1 MVMRRLVAIAAFLF
15 LAASSLQLQ
24 AQRGGGGHA
33 STGGHGGFSGH
44 ASFGGGF
51 SGSHSFGGMRAGSGF
66 ASRSFSPT
74 SSFRGPLAS
83 RGFNSRGVNSNRFN
97 RSRAFD
103 RSRNRFRLR
112 TYGYGNGYGYGNC
125 YGYGYGCG
133 YGYGYGYPY
142 LDGGVDP
149 YWWDSDSSGDQ
160 DQQNQIGL
168 AEEMNQQSLEEQ
180 QMRNQVDQ
188 DAYAYARTA
197 PRPPRKAATTE
208 ADPATVLIFRDQH
221 KEEIKNY
228 AIVGQMLWNFSPQG
242 TYKIPLSSLDLPA
255 TEKANEDRGV
265 DFHLPGANEGQ

>member
-1 MVMRRLVAIAAFLF
+1 MVMRRLIAIAAFLF
-15 LAASSLQLQ
+15 LAASVQLQ
-24 AQRGGGGHA
+24 AQRGGGHTSA
-33 STGGHGGFSGH
+33 GGHGGFSGH

-51 SGSHSFGGMRAGSGF
+51 AGSRAFGGMRAGSGF
-66 ASRSFSPT
+66 APRSFSPR
-74 SSFRGPLAS
+74 SSFRGSLAS
-83 RGFNSRGVNSNRFN
+83 RGFNSRGFSSNRFN

-103 RSRNRFRLR
+103 RSRDRFRLR
-112 TYGYGNGYGYGNC
+112 SYGYGNC
-125 YGYGYGCG
+125 YAYGCG

-142 LDGGVDP
+142 LDGGIDP
-149 YWWDSDSSGDQ
+149 YWWWDSDSSGDQ

-180 QMRNQVDQ
+180 QMRNQADQ
-188 DAYAYARTA
+188 DAYARSA

-221 KEEIKNY
+221 KEEINNY
-228 AIVGQMLWNFSPQG
+228 AIVGQTLWNFSPQG
-242 TYKIPLSSLDLPA
+242 TYRIPLSSLDLPA